1 MKTCLA
7 VLCLLLALTGLPVYA
22 ATAENG
28 YAAVELSG
36 GKAVLVDSEGE
47 AQAQTENT
55 TEDAGDYEFT
65 VTPGKTYYLNLG
77 SPTDSASLL
86 KNADDSMTE
95 PVRAGELA
103 DSTLFKL
110 RNEKSG
116 SGSGLVSVAQYNEK
130 SVGDSGRCSWLQF
143 VVANTVATEELKAVC
158 NLTFSARRD
167 DDKGRYAQGDSARVS
182 VTLYIQ
188 TPVKEAGDD
197 FSADEKAAY
206 RPAAGEKNE
215 IVWDGVAMLSFA
227 AGSEPQDFDV
237 SLPTGGEEFRE
248 LADFSG
254 AEIFVRDFTELPV
267 LETGSR
273 ALLTLLNPWE
283 VRGDD
288 SIPDPKWCHVYEQDS
303 EGNLSDMTALFT
315 YGEVEGTGCWQM
327 RTRKLGCYVLSDRE
341 LDLSGRRV
349 ETAGASTDG
358 EEMEPVSTAPKA
370 PEAVAPKAAQP
381 EKSVYVPKTPNVGA
395 GNIFSNIFSSVQ

>member
-1 MKTCLA
+1 MKKYLA
-7 VLCLLLALTGLPVYA
+7 GLLCLLLAFTGFPVYA

-47 AQAQTENT
+47 IQAQTEST
-55 TEDAGDYEFT
+55 SEDAGDYEFT

-77 SPTDSASLL
+77 SPADSITRL
-86 KNADDSMTE
+86 KNAGDSMTE

-103 DSTLFKL
+103 DSALFKL

-130 SVGDSGRCSWLQF
+130 SMGDSGRCSWLQF
-143 VVANTVATEELKAVC
+143 VVANTVATEELRAVC

-167 DDKGRYAQGDSARVS
+167 DEKGRYTQGDSASVS

-188 TPVKEAGDD
+188 TPVREDGGD

-206 RPAAGEKNE
+206 RPTAGEKNE
-215 IVWDGVAMLSFA
+215 IVWDGVAKLSFA
-227 AGSEPQDFDV
+227 ASESRDFDA
-237 SLPTGGEEFRE
+237 SLPTGGEAFRE

-283 VRGDD
+283 IRGDD
-288 SIPDPKWCHVYEQDS
+288 SIPDPEQCRVYERGP
-303 EGNLSDMTALFT
+303 EGDLSDITALFT
-315 YGEVEGTGCWQM
+315 YGDADGVGCWQM

-341 LDLSGRRV
+341 LDLSGGRV
-349 ETAGASTDG
+349 NTAGAATDG
-358 EEMEPVSTAPKA
+358 ENTESEAAAPVTPKA
-370 PEAVAPKAAQP
+370 ETPKAAQT
-381 EKSVYVPKTPNVGA
+381 EKSVYSPKMPNVGA
-395 GNIFSNIFSSVQ
+395 GNIFSNIFSSAQ